1 MEELRLESYENAKI
15 YKEKTKAWHDKHL
28 IRKDIQPGQQVLLFN
43 SRLKL
48 FPGKLKSRWSGPFTV
63 IKVYPHGAVELSNKE
78 GESFKVNG
86 QRVKTYVT
94 GEPIGPT
101 STTILQDA

>member
-1 MEELRLESYENAKI
+1 MNPKAAGVQRVLQLNELEELRLESYENAKI
-15 YKEKTKAWHDKHL
+15 YEEKTKAWHDKHL

-63 IKVYPHGAVELSNKE
+63 IKVYPYGAVELSR
-78 GESFKVNG
+78 GSHS
-86 QRVKTYVT
+86 R
-94 GEPIGPT
+94 
-101 STTILQDA
+101 

>member
-1 MEELRLESYENAKI
+1 MEELRLESYENSKI
-15 YKEKTKAWHDKHL
+15 YKEKTKAWHDEHL

-78 GESFKVNG
+78 GESFKVNE
-86 QRVKTYVT
+86 QRVKTYVM

-101 STTILQDA
+101 STTILQKA